1 MFAKFQIMVG
11 FALFLFRRSPKIIDF
26 QKNRTQ
32 NRPKTPISS
41 FFFSL
46 GLLFLGLGTEQQ
58 LCLARTARNC
68 PRRRNTSPEQET
80 SIICVTY
87 VRTKGQRY
95 TLRHYNYQVSHE
107 GQALWRSHADARPRL
122 GPAKSHG
129 GGLAGCRCNIDETA
143 VCFVLTLSLIHI

>member
-1 MFAKFQIMVG
+1 M
-11 FALFLFRRSPKIIDF
+11 LFWVW
-26 QKNRTQ
+26 NRT
-32 NRPKTPISS
+32 II
-41 FFFSL
+41 L
-46 GLLFLGLGTEQQ
+46 
-58 LCLARTARNC
+58 LARTTRNC
-68 PRRRNTSPEQET
+68 PGRMNTSPEQET

-143 VCFVLTLSLIHI
+143 VCFVLTRLICVLFFFLRPVSEKSRRRAVGSGATHAYRCIAQHAPRTHCPSRPGGVD